1 MPIFEYRCGSC
12 GNEFEQLVLSSSPP
26 PRCPAC
32 DSAELE
38 KLMSSSMVS
47 SKGTRDRNLAGAKK
61 HVGKIRHEKEYEE
74 HKKMHDHH
82 D

>member
-12 GNEFEQLVLSSSPP
+12 GTEFELLVLHSSAP

-61 HVGKIRHEKEYEE
+61 RIGKVRHEKEYEE
-74 HKKMHDHH
+74 HKQHHDHH

>member
-1 MPIFEYRCGSC
+1 MPIFEYRCGAC
-12 GNEFEQLVLSSSPP
+12 GNEFEQLVLHSSEPP
-26 PRCPAC
+26 

-47 SKGTRDRNLAGAKK
+47 SKGTRDRNLEGAKK
-61 HVGKIRHEKEYEE
+61 RVGKIRHEKEYEE
-74 HKKMHDHH
+74 HKQHHDHH